1 MKPNDMIDYF
11 RSINSNIF
19 KKIGEK
25 NTMKYPGLLDDDIS
39 RVGTNEA
46 QMYNLLSGMVVA
58 DLVKTCLGPR
68 GMSKMYIDILG
79 EDTLTKHGGAFL
91 RKVDVDHPAAKS
103 VIEAVNTVDT
113 HVGDGTSSTAILI
126 GSLLGNAKELLNLGI
141 PTATIIRGYEMGL
154 DLALNSLDEIKIKQN
169 NDNLEKMR
177 ELLITCIT
185 GKTIFDLQEDQMKI
199 VDMIIEASLD
209 VADLKNHHL
218 SIDDIKIEEKIGNVT
233 QIQLIKGTLIDKTI
247 DSSAMPKCIN
257 NAKILLIN
265 ESLETMKTRCES
277 EIEITSPEQMS
288 QFLVQENNDLDHL
301 VENIVNSGAN
311 VVISRKGVNDFVQES
326 LAKKGIISMRRVK
339 YNDLWWLEK
348 AVGAKT
354 CESIEK
360 ISPNELGFARKIYEK
375 TVGGDPMVFV
385 EGKSPKSVTILL
397 RANSKRYLD
406 ELHRNILNAFHVL
419 QNFIESPFVVYGAG
433 SVEGLV
439 SQKIKKQS
447 VIIDGK
453 EQVVVDKFGDAILQI
468 PLTLAKNVGMDI
480 LDTKTCL
487 QAKLANSNGKIK
499 WYGINSE
506 TRNIS
511 DMSSSKIIE
520 TVAVKQQI
528 FKTAVEAT
536 NLILNVNDV
545 FMKNIIDNT
554 HCHVDGV
561 VHAHHDPGKNHNHFE
576 QEGLEQ
582 RQMHQYY

>member
-1 MKPNDMIDYF
+1 
-11 RSINSNIF
+11 
-19 KKIGEK
+19 
-25 NTMKYPGLLDDDIS
+25 MKYPGLLNDDIS

-46 QMYNLLSGMVVA
+46 QMYNLLSGTLVA

-103 VIEAVNTVDT
+103 VIDAVNTVDT
-113 HVGDGTSSTAILI
+113 HVGDGTSSAAILI

-141 PTATIIRGYEMGL
+141 PTATIVRGYEMGL
-154 DLALNSLDEIKIKQN
+154 DLVLDTLDEIKIKQN

-185 GKTIFDLQEDQMKI
+185 GKTIFDLQEDQGKI
-199 VDMIIEASLD
+199 VDMIIEAALD
-209 VADLKNHHL
+209 VADLKNNHFA
-218 SIDDIKIEEKIGNVT
+218 IDDIKIEEKIGNVT
-233 QIQLIKGTLIDKTI
+233 EIQLIKGTLIDKTI

-257 NAKILLIN
+257 DAKILLIN
-265 ESLETMKTRCES
+265 EPLETMKTRYES
-277 EIEITSPEQMS
+277 EIEITSPKQMS

-301 VENIVNSGAN
+301 VQNIVNSGAN

-348 AVGAKT
+348 AVNAKT

-360 ISPNELGFARKIYEK
+360 ISPHELGFARKIYEK

-397 RANSKRYLD
+397 RANSKQYLD

-419 QNFIESPFVVYGAG
+419 QNFIESPFVVCGAG
-433 SVEGLV
+433 SVEGLL

-447 VIIDGK
+447 GTIDGK
-453 EQVVVDKFGDAILQI
+453 EQIVVEKFADSILEI
-468 PLTLAKNVGMDI
+468 PLTLARNVGMDV

-487 QAKLANSNGKIK
+487 QAKFANSNGKIK

-511 DMSSSKIIE
+511 DMSLSKIIE

-536 NLILNVNDV
+536 NLIVNVNDV

>member
-1 MKPNDMIDYF
+1 
-11 RSINSNIF
+11 
-19 KKIGEK
+19 
-25 NTMKYPGLLDDDIS
+25 MKYPGLLNDDIS

-46 QMYNLLSGMVVA
+46 QMYNLLSGTLVA

-113 HVGDGTSSTAILI
+113 HVGDGTSSAAILI

-141 PTATIIRGYEMGL
+141 PTATIVRGYEIGL
-154 DLALNSLDEIKIKQN
+154 DLVLDSLDEIKIKQN

-177 ELLITCIT
+177 ELLTTCIT
-185 GKTIFDLQEDQMKI
+185 GKTIFDLQEDQGKI
-199 VDMIIEASLD
+199 VDMIIEAVLD
-209 VADLKNHHL
+209 VADLKNNYF

-233 QIQLIKGTLIDKTI
+233 EIQLIKGTLIDKTI

-257 NAKILLIN
+257 DAKILLIN
-265 ESLETMKTRCES
+265 EPLETMKTRYES
-277 EIEITSPEQMS
+277 EIVITSPKQMS

-301 VENIVNSGAN
+301 VQNIVNSGAN

-348 AVGAKT
+348 AVNAKT

-360 ISPNELGFARKIYEK
+360 ISPHELGFARKIYEK

-397 RANSKRYLD
+397 RANSKQYLD

-419 QNFIESPFVVYGAG
+419 QNFIESPFVVCGAG
-433 SVEGLV
+433 SVEGLL

-447 VIIDGK
+447 GTIDGK
-453 EQVVVDKFGDAILQI
+453 EQIVVEKFADSILEI
-468 PLTLAKNVGMDI
+468 PLTLARNVGMDV

-487 QAKLANSNGKIK
+487 QAKFANSNGKIK

-511 DMSSSKIIE
+511 DMSLSKIIE

-536 NLILNVNDV
+536 NLIVNVNDV

>member
-1 MKPNDMIDYF
+1 
-11 RSINSNIF
+11 
-19 KKIGEK
+19 
-25 NTMKYPGLLDDDIS
+25 MKYPGLLNDDIS

-46 QMYNLLSGMVVA
+46 QMYNLLSGTLVA

-113 HVGDGTSSTAILI
+113 HVGDGTSSAAILI

-141 PTATIIRGYEMGL
+141 PTATIVRGYEIGL
-154 DLALNSLDEIKIKQN
+154 DLALDSLDEIKIKQN

-177 ELLITCIT
+177 ELLITCIA
-185 GKTIFDLQEDQMKI
+185 GKTIFDLQEDQTKI
-199 VDMIIEASLD
+199 VDMIIEAVLD
-209 VADLKNHHL
+209 VADLKNNHFA
-218 SIDDIKIEEKIGNVT
+218 IDDIKIEEKIGNIT
-233 QIQLIKGTLIDKTI
+233 DIQLIKGTLIDKTI

-257 NAKILLIN
+257 DAKILLIN
-265 ESLETMKTRCES
+265 EPLETMKTRYES
-277 EIEITSPEQMS
+277 EIEITSPKQMS
-288 QFLVQENNDLDHL
+288 QFLVQENNELDHL
-301 VENIVNSGAN
+301 VQNIVNSGAN

-348 AVGAKT
+348 AVNAKT

-360 ISPNELGFARKIYEK
+360 ISPHELGFARKIYEK

-397 RANSKRYLD
+397 RANSKQYLD

-419 QNFIESPFVVYGAG
+419 QNFIESPFVVCGAG
-433 SVEGLV
+433 SVEGLL

-447 VIIDGK
+447 GTIDGK
-453 EQVVVDKFGDAILQI
+453 EQIVVEKFADSILEI
-468 PLTLAKNVGMDI
+468 PLTLARNVGMDV

-487 QAKLANSNGKIK
+487 QAKFANSNGKIK

-511 DMSSSKIIE
+511 DMSLSKIIE

-536 NLILNVNDV
+536 NLIVNVNDV

>member
-1 MKPNDMIDYF
+1 
-11 RSINSNIF
+11 
-19 KKIGEK
+19 
-25 NTMKYPGLLDDDIS
+25 MKYPGLLNDDIS

-46 QMYNLLSGMVVA
+46 QMYNLLSGTLVA

-113 HVGDGTSSTAILI
+113 HVGDGTSSAAILI

-141 PTATIIRGYEMGL
+141 PTATIVRGYEMGL
-154 DLALNSLDEIKIKQN
+154 DLALDTLDEIKIKQN

-185 GKTIFDLQEDQMKI
+185 GKTIFDLQEDQGKI
-199 VDMIIEASLD
+199 VDMIIEAVLD
-209 VADLKNHHL
+209 VADLKNNYF

-233 QIQLIKGTLIDKTI
+233 EIQLIKGTLIDKTI

-257 NAKILLIN
+257 DAKILLIN
-265 ESLETMKTRCES
+265 EPLETMKTRYES
-277 EIEITSPEQMS
+277 EIVITSPKQMS

-301 VENIVNSGAN
+301 VQNIVNSGAN

-348 AVGAKT
+348 AVNAKT

-360 ISPNELGFARKIYEK
+360 ISPHELGFARKIYEK

-397 RANSKRYLD
+397 RANSKQYLD

-419 QNFIESPFVVYGAG
+419 QNFIESPFVVCGAG
-433 SVEGLV
+433 SVEGLL

-447 VIIDGK
+447 GTIDGK
-453 EQVVVDKFGDAILQI
+453 EQIVVEKFADSILEI
-468 PLTLAKNVGMDI
+468 PLTLARNVGMDV

-487 QAKLANSNGKIK
+487 QAKFANSNGKIK

-511 DMSSSKIIE
+511 DMSLSKIIE

-536 NLILNVNDV
+536 NLILSVDDV

>member
-1 MKPNDMIDYF
+1 
-11 RSINSNIF
+11 
-19 KKIGEK
+19 
-25 NTMKYPGLLDDDIS
+25 MKYPGLLNDDIS

-46 QMYNLLSGMVVA
+46 QMYNLLSGTLVA

-113 HVGDGTSSTAILI
+113 HVGDGTSSAAILI

-141 PTATIIRGYEMGL
+141 PTATIVRGYEIGL
-154 DLALNSLDEIKIKQN
+154 DLVLDSLDEIKIKQN

-177 ELLITCIT
+177 ELLTTCIT

-199 VDMIIEASLD
+199 VDMIIEAVLD
-209 VADLKNHHL
+209 VADLKNNYF

-233 QIQLIKGTLIDKTI
+233 EIQLIKGTLIDKTI

-257 NAKILLIN
+257 DAKILLIN
-265 ESLETMKTRCES
+265 EPLETMKTRYES
-277 EIEITSPEQMS
+277 EIEITSPKQMS

-301 VENIVNSGAN
+301 VQNIVNSGAN

-348 AVGAKT
+348 AVNAKT

-360 ISPNELGFARKIYEK
+360 ISPHELGFARKIYEK

-397 RANSKRYLD
+397 RANSKQYLD

-419 QNFIESPFVVYGAG
+419 QNFIESPFVVCGAG
-433 SVEGLV
+433 SVEGLL

-447 VIIDGK
+447 GTIDGK
-453 EQVVVDKFGDAILQI
+453 EQIVVEKFADSILEI
-468 PLTLAKNVGMDI
+468 PLTLARNVGMDV

-487 QAKLANSNGKIK
+487 QAKFANSNGKIK

-511 DMSSSKIIE
+511 DMSLSKIIE

-536 NLILNVNDV
+536 NLIVNVNDV

>member
-1 MKPNDMIDYF
+1 
-11 RSINSNIF
+11 
-19 KKIGEK
+19 
-25 NTMKYPGLLDDDIS
+25 MKYPGLLNDDIS

-46 QMYNLLSGMVVA
+46 QMYNLLSGTLVA

-113 HVGDGTSSTAILI
+113 HVGDGTSSAAILI

-141 PTATIIRGYEMGL
+141 PTATIVRGYEIGL
-154 DLALNSLDEIKIKQN
+154 DLALDTLDEIKIKQN

-177 ELLITCIT
+177 ELLTTCIT
-185 GKTIFDLQEDQMKI
+185 GKTIFDLQEDQGKI
-199 VDMIIEASLD
+199 VDMIIEATLD
-209 VADLKNHHL
+209 VADLKNNHFA
-218 SIDDIKIEEKIGNVT
+218 IDDIKIEDKIGNVT
-233 QIQLIKGTLIDKTI
+233 EIQLIKGTLIDKTI

-257 NAKILLIN
+257 DAKILLIN
-265 ESLETMKTRCES
+265 EPLETMKTRYES
-277 EIEITSPEQMS
+277 EIVITSPKQMS

-301 VENIVNSGAN
+301 VQNIVNSGAN

-348 AVGAKT
+348 AVNAKT

-360 ISPNELGFARKIYEK
+360 ISPHELGFARKIYEK

-397 RANSKRYLD
+397 RANSKQYLD

-419 QNFIESPFVVYGAG
+419 QNFIESPFVVCGAG
-433 SVEGLV
+433 SVEGLL

-447 VIIDGK
+447 GTIDGK
-453 EQVVVDKFGDAILQI
+453 EQIVVEKFADSILEI
-468 PLTLAKNVGMDI
+468 PLTLARNVGMDV

-487 QAKLANSNGKIK
+487 QAKFANSNGKIK

-511 DMSSSKIIE
+511 DMSLSKIIE

-536 NLILNVNDV
+536 NLIVNVNDV

>member
-1 MKPNDMIDYF
+1 
-11 RSINSNIF
+11 
-19 KKIGEK
+19 
-25 NTMKYPGLLDDDIS
+25 MKYPGLLNDDIS

-46 QMYNLLSGMVVA
+46 QMYNLLSGTLVA

-113 HVGDGTSSTAILI
+113 HVGDGTSSAAILI

-141 PTATIIRGYEMGL
+141 PTATIVRGYEIGL
-154 DLALNSLDEIKIKQN
+154 DLVLDSLDEIKIKQN

-185 GKTIFDLQEDQMKI
+185 GKTIFDLQEDQGKI
-199 VDMIIEASLD
+199 VDMIIEAVLD
-209 VADLKNHHL
+209 VADLKNNYF

-233 QIQLIKGTLIDKTI
+233 EIQLIKGTLIDKTI

-257 NAKILLIN
+257 DAKILLIN
-265 ESLETMKTRCES
+265 EPLETMKTRYES
-277 EIEITSPEQMS
+277 EIEITSPKQMS

-301 VENIVNSGAN
+301 VQNIVNSGAN

-348 AVGAKT
+348 AVNAKT

-360 ISPNELGFARKIYEK
+360 ISPHELGFARKIYEK

-419 QNFIESPFVVYGAG
+419 QNFIESPFVVCGAG
-433 SVEGLV
+433 SVEGLL

-447 VIIDGK
+447 GTIDGK
-453 EQVVVDKFGDAILQI
+453 EQIVVEKFADSILEI
-468 PLTLAKNVGMDI
+468 PLTLARNVGMDV

-487 QAKLANSNGKIK
+487 QAKFANSNGKIK

-511 DMSSSKIIE
+511 DMSLSKIIE

-536 NLILNVNDV
+536 NLIVNVNDV

>member
-1 MKPNDMIDYF
+1 
-11 RSINSNIF
+11 
-19 KKIGEK
+19 
-25 NTMKYPGLLDDDIS
+25 MKYPGLLNDDIS

-46 QMYNLLSGMVVA
+46 QMYNLLSGTLVA

-113 HVGDGTSSTAILI
+113 HVGDGTSSAAILI

-141 PTATIIRGYEMGL
+141 PTATIVRGYEIGL
-154 DLALNSLDEIKIKQN
+154 DLALDTLDEIKIKQN

-199 VDMIIEASLD
+199 VDMIIEAVLD
-209 VADLKNHHL
+209 VADLKNNYF

-233 QIQLIKGTLIDKTI
+233 EIQLIKGTLIDKTI

-257 NAKILLIN
+257 DAKILLIN
-265 ESLETMKTRCES
+265 EPLETMKTRYES
-277 EIEITSPEQMS
+277 EIVITSPKQMS

-301 VENIVNSGAN
+301 VQNIVNSGAN

-348 AVGAKT
+348 AVNAKT

-360 ISPNELGFARKIYEK
+360 ISPHELGFARKIYEK

-397 RANSKRYLD
+397 RANSKQYLD

-419 QNFIESPFVVYGAG
+419 QNFIESPFVVCGAG
-433 SVEGLV
+433 SVEGLL

-447 VIIDGK
+447 GTIDGK
-453 EQVVVDKFGDAILQI
+453 EQIVVEKFADSILEI
-468 PLTLAKNVGMDI
+468 PLTLARNVGMDV

-487 QAKLANSNGKIK
+487 QAKFANSNGKIK

-511 DMSSSKIIE
+511 DMSLSKIIE

-536 NLILNVNDV
+536 NLILSVDDV

>member
-1 MKPNDMIDYF
+1 
-11 RSINSNIF
+11 
-19 KKIGEK
+19 
-25 NTMKYPGLLDDDIS
+25 MKYPGLLDDDIS

-46 QMYNLLSGMVVA
+46 QKYNLLSGMVVA

-113 HVGDGTSSTAILI
+113 HVGDGTSSAAILI
-126 GSLLGNAKELLNLGI
+126 GSLLGNVKELLNLGI
-141 PTATIIRGYEMGL
+141 PTATIVRGYEMGL
-154 DLALNSLDEIKIKQN
+154 DIVLNSLDEIKIKQN

-177 ELLITCIT
+177 ELLITCIA
-185 GKTIFDLQEDQMKI
+185 GKTIFDLQEDQTKI
-199 VDMIIEASLD
+199 VDMIIEAVLD
-209 VADLKNHHL
+209 VADLKNNHFA
-218 SIDDIKIEEKIGNVT
+218 IDDIKIEEKIGNIT
-233 QIQLIKGTLIDKTI
+233 DIQLIKGTLIDKTI

-257 NAKILLIN
+257 DAKILLIN
-265 ESLETMKTRCES
+265 EPLETMKTRYES

-301 VENIVNSGAN
+301 VQNIVNSGAN

-348 AVGAKT
+348 AVNAKT

-360 ISPNELGFARKIYEK
+360 ISPHELGFAKKIYEK

-419 QNFIESPFVVYGAG
+419 QNFIQSPFVVCGAG
-433 SVEGLV
+433 SVEGLL
-439 SQKIKKQS
+439 SQKMKKQS
-447 VIIDGK
+447 VTIDGK
-453 EQVVVDKFGDAILQI
+453 EQVVIEKFADSILEI
-468 PLTLAKNVGMDI
+468 PLTLARNVGMDV
-480 LDTKTCL
+480 LDTKTRL
-487 QAKLANSNGKIK
+487 QAKFANSNGKLR

-511 DMSSSKIIE
+511 DMSSSKITE

-554 HCHVDGV
+554 HCHIDGV
-561 VHAHHDPGKNHNHFE
+561 VHAHNDPGKNHNHFE

>member
-1 MKPNDMIDYF
+1 
-11 RSINSNIF
+11 
-19 KKIGEK
+19 
-25 NTMKYPGLLDDDIS
+25 MKYPGLLNDDIS

-46 QMYNLLSGMVVA
+46 QMYNLLSGTLVA

-113 HVGDGTSSTAILI
+113 HVGDGTSSAAILI

-141 PTATIIRGYEMGL
+141 PTATIVRGYEIGL
-154 DLALNSLDEIKIKQN
+154 DLALDTLDEIKIKQN

-185 GKTIFDLQEDQMKI
+185 GKTIFDLQEDQGKI
-199 VDMIIEASLD
+199 VDMIIEATLD
-209 VADLKNHHL
+209 VADLKNNHFA
-218 SIDDIKIEEKIGNVT
+218 IDDIKIEDKIGNVT
-233 QIQLIKGTLIDKTI
+233 EIQLIKGTLIDKTI

-257 NAKILLIN
+257 DAKILLIN
-265 ESLETMKTRCES
+265 EPLETMKTRYES
-277 EIEITSPEQMS
+277 EIEITSPKQMS
-288 QFLVQENNDLDHL
+288 QFLVQENNELDHL
-301 VENIVNSGAN
+301 VQNIVNSGAN

-348 AVGAKT
+348 AVNAKT

-360 ISPNELGFARKIYEK
+360 ISPHELGFARKIYEK

-397 RANSKRYLD
+397 RANSKQYLD

-419 QNFIESPFVVYGAG
+419 QNFIESPFVVCGAG
-433 SVEGLV
+433 SVEGLL

-447 VIIDGK
+447 GTIDGK
-453 EQVVVDKFGDAILQI
+453 EQIVVEKFADSILEI
-468 PLTLAKNVGMDI
+468 PLTLARNVGMDV

-487 QAKLANSNGKIK
+487 QAKFANSNGKIK

-511 DMSSSKIIE
+511 DMSLSKIIE

-536 NLILNVNDV
+536 NLIVNVNDV

>member
-1 MKPNDMIDYF
+1 
-11 RSINSNIF
+11 
-19 KKIGEK
+19 
-25 NTMKYPGLLDDDIS
+25 MKYPGLLNDDIS

-46 QMYNLLSGMVVA
+46 QMYNLLSGTLVA

-113 HVGDGTSSTAILI
+113 HVGDGTSSAAILI

-141 PTATIIRGYEMGL
+141 PTATIVRGYEIGL
-154 DLALNSLDEIKIKQN
+154 DLALDTLDEIKIKQN

-185 GKTIFDLQEDQMKI
+185 GKTIFDLQEDQGKI
-199 VDMIIEASLD
+199 VDMIIEATLD
-209 VADLKNHHL
+209 VADLKNNHFA
-218 SIDDIKIEEKIGNVT
+218 IDDIKIEEKIGNVT
-233 QIQLIKGTLIDKTI
+233 EIQLIKGTLIDKTI

-257 NAKILLIN
+257 DAKILLIN
-265 ESLETMKTRCES
+265 EPLETMKTRYES
-277 EIEITSPEQMS
+277 EIVITSPKQMS

-301 VENIVNSGAN
+301 VQNIVNSGAN

-348 AVGAKT
+348 AVNAKT

-360 ISPNELGFARKIYEK
+360 ISPHELGFARKIYEK

-397 RANSKRYLD
+397 RANSKQYLD

-419 QNFIESPFVVYGAG
+419 QNFIESPFVVCGAG
-433 SVEGLV
+433 SVEGLL

-447 VIIDGK
+447 GTIDGK
-453 EQVVVDKFGDAILQI
+453 EQIVVEKFADSILEI
-468 PLTLAKNVGMDI
+468 PLTLARNVGMDV

-487 QAKLANSNGKIK
+487 QAKFANSNGKIK

-511 DMSSSKIIE
+511 DMSLSKIIE

-536 NLILNVNDV
+536 NLILSVDDV

>member
-1 MKPNDMIDYF
+1 
-11 RSINSNIF
+11 
-19 KKIGEK
+19 
-25 NTMKYPGLLDDDIS
+25 MKYPGLLNDDIS

-46 QMYNLLSGMVVA
+46 QMYNLLSGTLVA

-113 HVGDGTSSTAILI
+113 HVGDGTSSAAILI

-141 PTATIIRGYEMGL
+141 PTATIVRGYEIGL
-154 DLALNSLDEIKIKQN
+154 DLALDTLDEIKIKQN

-199 VDMIIEASLD
+199 VDMIIEATLD
-209 VADLKNHHL
+209 VADLKNNYF

-233 QIQLIKGTLIDKTI
+233 EIQLIKGTLIDKTI

-257 NAKILLIN
+257 DAKILLIN
-265 ESLETMKTRCES
+265 EPLETMKTRYES
-277 EIEITSPEQMS
+277 EIEITSPKQMS

-301 VENIVNSGAN
+301 VQNIVNSGAN

-348 AVGAKT
+348 AVNAKT

-360 ISPNELGFARKIYEK
+360 ISPHELGFARKIYEK

-397 RANSKRYLD
+397 RANSKQYLD

-419 QNFIESPFVVYGAG
+419 QNFIESPFVVCGAG
-433 SVEGLV
+433 SVEGLL

-447 VIIDGK
+447 GTIDGK
-453 EQVVVDKFGDAILQI
+453 EQIVVEKFADSILEI
-468 PLTLAKNVGMDI
+468 PLTLARNVGMDV

-487 QAKLANSNGKIK
+487 QAKFANSNGKIK

-511 DMSSSKIIE
+511 DMSLSKIIE

-536 NLILNVNDV
+536 NLIVNVNDV

>member
-1 MKPNDMIDYF
+1 
-11 RSINSNIF
+11 
-19 KKIGEK
+19 
-25 NTMKYPGLLDDDIS
+25 MKYPGLLNDDIS

-46 QMYNLLSGMVVA
+46 QMYNLLSGTLVA

-113 HVGDGTSSTAILI
+113 HVGDGTSSAAILI

-141 PTATIIRGYEMGL
+141 PTATIVRGYEIGL
-154 DLALNSLDEIKIKQN
+154 DLALDSLDEIKIKQN

-177 ELLITCIT
+177 ELLTTCIT
-185 GKTIFDLQEDQMKI
+185 GKTIFDLQEDQGKI
-199 VDMIIEASLD
+199 VDMIIEATLD
-209 VADLKNHHL
+209 VADLKNNHFA
-218 SIDDIKIEEKIGNVT
+218 IDDIKIEDKIGNVT
-233 QIQLIKGTLIDKTI
+233 EIQLIKGTLIDKTI

-257 NAKILLIN
+257 DAKILLIN
-265 ESLETMKTRCES
+265 EPLETMKTRYES

-301 VENIVNSGAN
+301 VQNIVNSGAN

-326 LAKKGIISMRRVK
+326 LAKRGIISMRRVK

-348 AVGAKT
+348 AVNAKT

-360 ISPNELGFARKIYEK
+360 ISPHELGFARKIYEK

-397 RANSKRYLD
+397 RANSKQYLD
-406 ELHRNILNAFHVL
+406 ELHRNILNAFHIL
-419 QNFIESPFVVYGAG
+419 QNFIESPFVVCGAG
-433 SVEGLV
+433 SVEGLL

-447 VIIDGK
+447 GTIDGK
-453 EQVVVDKFGDAILQI
+453 EQIVVEKFADSILEI
-468 PLTLAKNVGMDI
+468 PLTLARNVGMDV

-487 QAKLANSNGKIK
+487 QAKFANSNGKIK

-511 DMSSSKIIE
+511 DMSLSKIIE

-536 NLILNVNDV
+536 NLIVNVNDV

>member
-1 MKPNDMIDYF
+1 
-11 RSINSNIF
+11 
-19 KKIGEK
+19 
-25 NTMKYPGLLDDDIS
+25 MKYPGLLNDDIS

-46 QMYNLLSGMVVA
+46 QMYNLLSGTLVA

-113 HVGDGTSSTAILI
+113 HVGDGTSSAAILI

-141 PTATIIRGYEMGL
+141 PTATIVRGYEIGL
-154 DLALNSLDEIKIKQN
+154 DLVLDSLDEIKIKQN

-185 GKTIFDLQEDQMKI
+185 GKTIFDLQEDQIKI
-199 VDMIIEASLD
+199 VDMIIEATLD
-209 VADLKNHHL
+209 VADLKNNYF

-233 QIQLIKGTLIDKTI
+233 EIQLIKGTLIDKTI

-257 NAKILLIN
+257 DAKILLIN
-265 ESLETMKTRCES
+265 EPLETMKTRYES
-277 EIEITSPEQMS
+277 EIEITSPKQMS

-301 VENIVNSGAN
+301 VQNIVNSGAN

-348 AVGAKT
+348 AVNAKT

-360 ISPNELGFARKIYEK
+360 ISPHELGFARKIYEK

-397 RANSKRYLD
+397 RANSKQYLD

-419 QNFIESPFVVYGAG
+419 QNFIESPFVVCGAG
-433 SVEGLV
+433 SVEGLL

-447 VIIDGK
+447 GTIDGK
-453 EQVVVDKFGDAILQI
+453 EQIVVEKFADSILEI
-468 PLTLAKNVGMDI
+468 PLTLARNVGMDV

-487 QAKLANSNGKIK
+487 QAKFANSNGKIK

-511 DMSSSKIIE
+511 DMSLSKIIE

-536 NLILNVNDV
+536 NLIVNVNDV

>member
-1 MKPNDMIDYF
+1 
-11 RSINSNIF
+11 
-19 KKIGEK
+19 
-25 NTMKYPGLLDDDIS
+25 MKYPGLLDDDIS

-103 VIEAVNTVDT
+103 VIDAVNTVDT
-113 HVGDGTSSTAILI
+113 HVGDGTSSASILI
-126 GSLLGNAKELLNLGI
+126 GSLLGNAKKLLNLGI
-141 PTATIIRGYEMGL
+141 PTAAIVRGYEMSL
-154 DLALNSLDEIKIKQN
+154 DLVLESLDEIKIKQN

-185 GKTIFDLQEDQMKI
+185 GKTIFDLQEDQGKI
-199 VDMIIEASLD
+199 VDMIIEAVLD
-209 VADLKNHHL
+209 VADLNNNHFA
-218 SIDDIKIEEKIGNVT
+218 IDDIKIEDKIGNVT
-233 QIQLIKGTLIDKTI
+233 EIQLIKGTLIDKTI

-257 NAKILLIN
+257 DAKILLIN
-265 ESLETMKTRCES
+265 EPLETMKTRYES

-301 VENIVNSGAN
+301 VQNIVNSGAN

-326 LAKKGIISMRRVK
+326 LAKRGIISMRRVK

-348 AVGAKT
+348 AVNAKT

-360 ISPNELGFARKIYEK
+360 ISPHELGFARKIYEK

-385 EGKSPKSVTILL
+385 EGKAPKSVTILL

-419 QNFIESPFVVYGAG
+419 QNFIENPFVVRGAG
-433 SVEGLV
+433 SVEGLL
-439 SQKIKKQS
+439 SQKIKEQS
-447 VIIDGK
+447 VTIDGK
-453 EQVVVDKFGDAILQI
+453 EQLAVDKFADSILEI
-468 PLTLAKNVGMDI
+468 PLTLARNVGMDV
-480 LDTKTCL
+480 LDTKTRL
-487 QAKLANSNGKIK
+487 QAKFANSNGKTK

-536 NLILNVNDV
+536 NLILSVNDV

-554 HCHVDGV
+554 HCHIDGV

>member
-1 MKPNDMIDYF
+1 
-11 RSINSNIF
+11 
-19 KKIGEK
+19 
-25 NTMKYPGLLDDDIS
+25 MKYPGLLDDDIS

-46 QMYNLLSGMVVA
+46 QMYNLLSGTLVA

-103 VIEAVNTVDT
+103 VIDAVNTVDT
-113 HVGDGTSSTAILI
+113 HVGDGTSSAAILI
-126 GSLLGNAKELLNLGI
+126 GSLLGNARELLNLGI
-141 PTATIIRGYEMGL
+141 PTAAIVRGYEMGL
-154 DLALNSLDEIKIKQN
+154 DLVLDSLDEIKIKQN

-185 GKTIFDLQEDQMKI
+185 GKTIFDLQEDQIKI
-199 VDMIIEASLD
+199 VDMIIEAVLD
-209 VADLKNHHL
+209 VADLRNNYF
-218 SIDDIKIEEKIGNVT
+218 SIDDIKIEEKIGNIT
-233 QIQLIKGTLIDKTI
+233 EIQLIKGTLIDKTI
-247 DSSAMPKCIN
+247 DSSAMPKYIN
-257 NAKILLIN
+257 DAKILLIN
-265 ESLETMKTRCES
+265 EPLETMKTRYES
-277 EIEITSPEQMS
+277 EIEITSPKQMS

-301 VENIVNSGAN
+301 VQNIVNSGAN
-311 VVISRKGVNDFVQES
+311 VVISRKGINDFVQES
-326 LAKKGIISMRRVK
+326 LSKKGIISMRRVK

-348 AVGAKT
+348 AVNAKT

-360 ISPNELGFARKIYEK
+360 ISPHELGFARKIYEK

-433 SVEGLV
+433 SVEGLL
-439 SQKIKKQS
+439 SQKIKNQS
-447 VIIDGK
+447 VTIDGK
-453 EQVVVDKFGDAILQI
+453 EQMVVEKFADSILEI
-468 PLTLAKNVGMDI
+468 PLTLARNVGMDV

-487 QAKLANSNGKIK
+487 QAKFANSNGKIK

-506 TRNIS
+506 TKNIS
-511 DMSSSKIIE
+511 DMSLSKIIE

-536 NLILNVNDV
+536 NLILSVNDV

>member
-1 MKPNDMIDYF
+1 
-11 RSINSNIF
+11 
-19 KKIGEK
+19 
-25 NTMKYPGLLDDDIS
+25 MKYPGLLNDDIS

-46 QMYNLLSGMVVA
+46 QMYNLLSGTLVA

-113 HVGDGTSSTAILI
+113 HVGDGTSSAAILI

-141 PTATIIRGYEMGL
+141 PTATIVRGYEIGL
-154 DLALNSLDEIKIKQN
+154 DLVLDYLDEIKIKQN

-177 ELLITCIT
+177 ELLTTCIT
-185 GKTIFDLQEDQMKI
+185 GKTIFDLQEDQGKI
-199 VDMIIEASLD
+199 VDMIIEATLD
-209 VADLKNHHL
+209 VADLKNNHFA
-218 SIDDIKIEEKIGNVT
+218 IDDIKIEDKIGNVT
-233 QIQLIKGTLIDKTI
+233 EIQLIKGTLIDKTI

-257 NAKILLIN
+257 DAKILLIN
-265 ESLETMKTRCES
+265 EPLETMKTRYES
-277 EIEITSPEQMS
+277 EIVITSPKQMS

-301 VENIVNSGAN
+301 VQNIVNSGAN
-311 VVISRKGVNDFVQES
+311 VVISRKGINDFVQES

-348 AVGAKT
+348 AVNAKT

-360 ISPNELGFARKIYEK
+360 ISPHELGFARKIYEK

-397 RANSKRYLD
+397 RANSKQYLD

-419 QNFIESPFVVYGAG
+419 QNFIESPFVVCGAG
-433 SVEGLV
+433 SVEGLL

-447 VIIDGK
+447 GTIDGK
-453 EQVVVDKFGDAILQI
+453 EQIVVEKFADSILEI
-468 PLTLAKNVGMDI
+468 PLTLARNVGMDV

-487 QAKLANSNGKIK
+487 QAKFANSNGKIK

-511 DMSSSKIIE
+511 DMSLSKIIE

-536 NLILNVNDV
+536 NLILSVDDV

>member
-1 MKPNDMIDYF
+1 
-11 RSINSNIF
+11 
-19 KKIGEK
+19 
-25 NTMKYPGLLDDDIS
+25 MKYPGLLDDDIS

-103 VIEAVNTVDT
+103 VIDAVNTVDT
-113 HVGDGTSSTAILI
+113 HVGDGTSSASILI
-126 GSLLGNAKELLNLGI
+126 GSLLGNAKKLLNLGI
-141 PTATIIRGYEMGL
+141 PTAAIVRGYEMSL
-154 DLALNSLDEIKIKQN
+154 DLVLESLDEIKIKQN

-185 GKTIFDLQEDQMKI
+185 GKTIFDLQEDQGKI
-199 VDMIIEASLD
+199 VDMIIEAVLD
-209 VADLKNHHL
+209 VADLNNNHFA
-218 SIDDIKIEEKIGNVT
+218 IDDIKIEDKIGNVT
-233 QIQLIKGTLIDKTI
+233 EIQLIKGTLIDKTI

-257 NAKILLIN
+257 DAKILLIN
-265 ESLETMKTRCES
+265 EPLETMKTRYES

>member
-1 MKPNDMIDYF
+1 
-11 RSINSNIF
+11 
-19 KKIGEK
+19 
-25 NTMKYPGLLDDDIS
+25 MKYPGLLNDDIS

-46 QMYNLLSGMVVA
+46 QMYNLLSGTLVA

-113 HVGDGTSSTAILI
+113 HVGDGTSSAAILI

-141 PTATIIRGYEMGL
+141 PTATIVRGYEMGL
-154 DLALNSLDEIKIKQN
+154 DLVLDSLDEIKIKQN

-177 ELLITCIT
+177 ELLTTCIT
-185 GKTIFDLQEDQMKI
+185 GKTIFDLQEDQGKI
-199 VDMIIEASLD
+199 VDMIIEATLD
-209 VADLKNHHL
+209 VADLKNNHFA
-218 SIDDIKIEEKIGNVT
+218 IDDIKIEDKIGNVT
-233 QIQLIKGTLIDKTI
+233 EIQLIKGTLIDKTI

-257 NAKILLIN
+257 DAKILLIN
-265 ESLETMKTRCES
+265 EPLETMKTRYES
-277 EIEITSPEQMS
+277 EIEITSPKQMS
-288 QFLVQENNDLDHL
+288 QFLVQENNELDHL
-301 VENIVNSGAN
+301 VQNIVNSGAN

-348 AVGAKT
+348 AVNAKT

-360 ISPNELGFARKIYEK
+360 ISPHELGFARKIYEK

-397 RANSKRYLD
+397 RANSKQYLD

-419 QNFIESPFVVYGAG
+419 QNFIESPFVVCGAG
-433 SVEGLV
+433 SVEGLL

-447 VIIDGK
+447 GTIDGK
-453 EQVVVDKFGDAILQI
+453 EQIVVEKFADSILEI
-468 PLTLAKNVGMDI
+468 PLTLARNVGMDV

-487 QAKLANSNGKIK
+487 QAKFANSNGKIK

-511 DMSSSKIIE
+511 DMSLSKIIE

-536 NLILNVNDV
+536 NLIVNVNDV

>member
-1 MKPNDMIDYF
+1 
-11 RSINSNIF
+11 
-19 KKIGEK
+19 
-25 NTMKYPGLLDDDIS
+25 MKYPGLLNDDIS

-46 QMYNLLSGMVVA
+46 QMYNLLSGTLVA

-113 HVGDGTSSTAILI
+113 HVGDGTSSAAILI

-141 PTATIIRGYEMGL
+141 PTATIVRGYEMGL
-154 DLALNSLDEIKIKQN
+154 DLVLDSLDEIKIKQN

-185 GKTIFDLQEDQMKI
+185 GKTIFDLQEDQGKI
-199 VDMIIEASLD
+199 VDMIIEAALD
-209 VADLKNHHL
+209 VADLKNNHFA
-218 SIDDIKIEEKIGNVT
+218 IDDIKIEDKIGNVT
-233 QIQLIKGTLIDKTI
+233 EIQLIKGTLIDKTI

-257 NAKILLIN
+257 DAKILLIN
-265 ESLETMKTRCES
+265 EPLETMKTRYES
-277 EIEITSPEQMS
+277 EIEITSPKQMS
-288 QFLVQENNDLDHL
+288 QFLVQENNELDHL
-301 VENIVNSGAN
+301 VQNIVNSGAN

-348 AVGAKT
+348 AVNAKT

-360 ISPNELGFARKIYEK
+360 ISPHELGFARKIYEK

-397 RANSKRYLD
+397 RANSKQYLD

-419 QNFIESPFVVYGAG
+419 QNFIESPFVVCGAG
-433 SVEGLV
+433 SVEGLL

-447 VIIDGK
+447 GTIDGK
-453 EQVVVDKFGDAILQI
+453 EQIVVEKFADSILEI
-468 PLTLAKNVGMDI
+468 PLTLARNVGMDV

-487 QAKLANSNGKIK
+487 QAKFANSNGKIK

-511 DMSSSKIIE
+511 DMSLSKIIE

-536 NLILNVNDV
+536 NLIVNVNDV

>member
-1 MKPNDMIDYF
+1 
-11 RSINSNIF
+11 
-19 KKIGEK
+19 
-25 NTMKYPGLLDDDIS
+25 MKYPGLLNDDIS

-46 QMYNLLSGMVVA
+46 QMYNLLSGTLVA

-113 HVGDGTSSTAILI
+113 HVGDGTSSAAILI

-141 PTATIIRGYEMGL
+141 PTATIVRGYEIGL
-154 DLALNSLDEIKIKQN
+154 DLALDSLDEIKIKQN

-177 ELLITCIT
+177 ELLTTCIT
-185 GKTIFDLQEDQMKI
+185 GKTIFDLQEDQGKI
-199 VDMIIEASLD
+199 VDMIIEAVLD
-209 VADLKNHHL
+209 VADLKNNHFA
-218 SIDDIKIEEKIGNVT
+218 IDDIKIEDKIGNVT
-233 QIQLIKGTLIDKTI
+233 EIQLIKGTLIDKTI

-257 NAKILLIN
+257 DAKILLIN
-265 ESLETMKTRCES
+265 EPLETMKTRYES
-277 EIEITSPEQMS
+277 EIEITSPKQMS
-288 QFLVQENNDLDHL
+288 QFLVQENNELDHL
-301 VENIVNSGAN
+301 VQNIVNSGAN

-348 AVGAKT
+348 AVNAKT

-360 ISPNELGFARKIYEK
+360 ISPHELGFARKIYEK

-397 RANSKRYLD
+397 RANSKQYLD
-406 ELHRNILNAFHVL
+406 ELHRNILNAFHIL
-419 QNFIESPFVVYGAG
+419 QNFIESPFVVCGAG
-433 SVEGLV
+433 SVEGLL

-447 VIIDGK
+447 GTIDGK
-453 EQVVVDKFGDAILQI
+453 EQIVVEKFADSILEI
-468 PLTLAKNVGMDI
+468 PLTLARNVGMDV

-487 QAKLANSNGKIK
+487 QAKFANSNGKIK

-511 DMSSSKIIE
+511 DMSLSKIIE

-536 NLILNVNDV
+536 NLIVNVNDV

>member
-1 MKPNDMIDYF
+1 
-11 RSINSNIF
+11 
-19 KKIGEK
+19 
-25 NTMKYPGLLDDDIS
+25 MKYPGLLNDDIS

-46 QMYNLLSGMVVA
+46 QMYNLLSGTLVA

-103 VIEAVNTVDT
+103 VIDAVNTVDT
-113 HVGDGTSSTAILI
+113 HVGDGTSSAAILI

-141 PTATIIRGYEMGL
+141 PTATIVRGYEIGL
-154 DLALNSLDEIKIKQN
+154 DLALDTLDEIKIKQN

-199 VDMIIEASLD
+199 VDMIIEAVLD
-209 VADLKNHHL
+209 VADLKNNHFA
-218 SIDDIKIEEKIGNVT
+218 IDDIKIEDKIGNVT
-233 QIQLIKGTLIDKTI
+233 EIQLIKGTLIDKTI

-257 NAKILLIN
+257 DAKILLIN
-265 ESLETMKTRCES
+265 EPLETMKTRYES
-277 EIEITSPEQMS
+277 EIEITSPKQMS

-301 VENIVNSGAN
+301 VQNIVNSGAN

-348 AVGAKT
+348 AVNAKT

-360 ISPNELGFARKIYEK
+360 ISPHELGFARKIYEK

-419 QNFIESPFVVYGAG
+419 QNFIESPFVVCGAG
-433 SVEGLV
+433 SVEGLL

-447 VIIDGK
+447 GTIDGK
-453 EQVVVDKFGDAILQI
+453 EQIVVEKFADSILEI
-468 PLTLAKNVGMDI
+468 PLTLARNVGMDV

-487 QAKLANSNGKIK
+487 QAKFANSNGKIK

-511 DMSSSKIIE
+511 DMSLSKIIE

-536 NLILNVNDV
+536 NLIVNVNDV

>member
-1 MKPNDMIDYF
+1 
-11 RSINSNIF
+11 
-19 KKIGEK
+19 
-25 NTMKYPGLLDDDIS
+25 MKYPGLLDDDIS

-46 QMYNLLSGMVVA
+46 QMYNLLSGTLVA

-113 HVGDGTSSTAILI
+113 HVGDGTSSAAILI

-141 PTATIIRGYEMGL
+141 PTSTIVRGYEMGL
-154 DLALNSLDEIKIKQN
+154 DLVLDSLDEIKIKQN

-199 VDMIIEASLD
+199 VDMIIEAALD
-209 VADLKNHHL
+209 VADLKNNYF

-233 QIQLIKGTLIDKTI
+233 EIQLIKGTLIDKTI

-257 NAKILLIN
+257 DAKILLIN
-265 ESLETMKTRCES
+265 EPLETMKTRYES
-277 EIEITSPEQMS
+277 EIEITSPKQMS

-301 VENIVNSGAN
+301 VQNIVNSGAN

-348 AVGAKT
+348 AVNAKT

-360 ISPNELGFARKIYEK
+360 ISPHELGFARKIYEK

-419 QNFIESPFVVYGAG
+419 QNFIESPFVVCGAG
-433 SVEGLV
+433 SVEGLL

-447 VIIDGK
+447 GTIDGK
-453 EQVVVDKFGDAILQI
+453 EQIVVEKFADSILEI
-468 PLTLAKNVGMDI
+468 PLTLARNVGMDV

-487 QAKLANSNGKIK
+487 QAKFANSNGKIK

-511 DMSSSKIIE
+511 DMSLSKIIE

-536 NLILNVNDV
+536 NLIVNVNDV

>member
-1 MKPNDMIDYF
+1 
-11 RSINSNIF
+11 
-19 KKIGEK
+19 
-25 NTMKYPGLLDDDIS
+25 MKYPGLLNDDIS

-46 QMYNLLSGMVVA
+46 QMYNLLSGTLVA

-113 HVGDGTSSTAILI
+113 HVGDGTSSAAILI

-141 PTATIIRGYEMGL
+141 PTATIVRGYEIGL
-154 DLALNSLDEIKIKQN
+154 DLALDTLDEIKIKQN

-199 VDMIIEASLD
+199 VDMIIEAVLD
-209 VADLKNHHL
+209 VADLKNNYF

-233 QIQLIKGTLIDKTI
+233 EIQLIKGTLIDKTI

-257 NAKILLIN
+257 DAKILLIN
-265 ESLETMKTRCES
+265 EPLETMKTRYES
-277 EIEITSPEQMS
+277 EIEITSPKQMS

-301 VENIVNSGAN
+301 VQNIVNSGAN

-348 AVGAKT
+348 AVNAKT

-360 ISPNELGFARKIYEK
+360 ISPHELGFARKIYEK

-397 RANSKRYLD
+397 RANSKQYLD

-419 QNFIESPFVVYGAG
+419 QNFIESPFVVCGAG
-433 SVEGLV
+433 SVEGLL

-447 VIIDGK
+447 GTIDGK
-453 EQVVVDKFGDAILQI
+453 EQIVVEKFADSILEI
-468 PLTLAKNVGMDI
+468 PLTLARNVGMDV

-487 QAKLANSNGKIK
+487 QAKFANSNGKIK

-511 DMSSSKIIE
+511 DMSLSKIIE

-536 NLILNVNDV
+536 NLILSVDDV

>member
-1 MKPNDMIDYF
+1 
-11 RSINSNIF
+11 
-19 KKIGEK
+19 
-25 NTMKYPGLLDDDIS
+25 MKYPGLLDDDIS

-46 QMYNLLSGMVVA
+46 QKYNLLSGMVVA

-113 HVGDGTSSTAILI
+113 HVGDGTSSAAILI
-126 GSLLGNAKELLNLGI
+126 GSLLGNTKELLNLGI
-141 PTATIIRGYEMGL
+141 PTATIVRGYEMGL
-154 DLALNSLDEIKIKQN
+154 DIVLDSLDEIKIKQN

-177 ELLITCIT
+177 ELLITCIA
-185 GKTIFDLQEDQMKI
+185 GKTIFDLQEDQTKI
-199 VDMIIEASLD
+199 VDMIIEAVLD
-209 VADLKNHHL
+209 VADLKNNHFA
-218 SIDDIKIEEKIGNVT
+218 IDDIKIEEKIGNIT
-233 QIQLIKGTLIDKTI
+233 DIQLIKGTLIDKTI

-257 NAKILLIN
+257 DAKILLIN
-265 ESLETMKTRCES
+265 EPLETMKTRYES

-301 VENIVNSGAN
+301 VQNIVNSGAN

-348 AVGAKT
+348 AVNAKT

-360 ISPNELGFARKIYEK
+360 ISPHELGFAKKIYEK

-419 QNFIESPFVVYGAG
+419 QNFIESPFVVCGAG
-433 SVEGLV
+433 SVEGLL
-439 SQKIKKQS
+439 SQKMKKQS
-447 VIIDGK
+447 VTIDGK
-453 EQVVVDKFGDAILQI
+453 EQVVVEKFADSILEI
-468 PLTLAKNVGMDI
+468 PLTLARNVGMDV
-480 LDTKTCL
+480 LDTKTRL
-487 QAKLANSNGKIK
+487 QAKFANSNGKLR

-511 DMSSSKIIE
+511 DMSSSKITE

-554 HCHVDGV
+554 HCHIDGV
-561 VHAHHDPGKNHNHFE
+561 VHAHNDPGRNHNHFE

>member
-1 MKPNDMIDYF
+1 
-11 RSINSNIF
+11 
-19 KKIGEK
+19 
-25 NTMKYPGLLDDDIS
+25 MKYPGLLNDDIS

-46 QMYNLLSGMVVA
+46 QMYNLLSGTLVA

-113 HVGDGTSSTAILI
+113 HVGDGTSSAAILI

-141 PTATIIRGYEMGL
+141 PTATIVRGYEIGL
-154 DLALNSLDEIKIKQN
+154 DLVLDYLDEIKIKQN

-185 GKTIFDLQEDQMKI
+185 GKTIFDLQEDQIKI
-199 VDMIIEASLD
+199 VDMIIEAVLD
-209 VADLKNHHL
+209 VADLKNNYF
-218 SIDDIKIEEKIGNVT
+218 SIDDIKIEDKIGNVT
-233 QIQLIKGTLIDKTI
+233 EIQLIKGTLIDKTI

-257 NAKILLIN
+257 DAKILLIN
-265 ESLETMKTRCES
+265 EPLETMKTRYES
-277 EIEITSPEQMS
+277 EIVITSPKQMS

-301 VENIVNSGAN
+301 VQNIVNSGAN

-348 AVGAKT
+348 AVNAKT

-360 ISPNELGFARKIYEK
+360 ISPHELGFARKIYEK

-397 RANSKRYLD
+397 RANSKQYLD

-419 QNFIESPFVVYGAG
+419 QNFIESPFVVCGAG
-433 SVEGLV
+433 SVEGLL

-447 VIIDGK
+447 GTIDGK
-453 EQVVVDKFGDAILQI
+453 EQIVVEKFADSILEI
-468 PLTLAKNVGMDI
+468 PLTLARNVGMDV

-487 QAKLANSNGKIK
+487 QAKFANSNGKIK

-511 DMSSSKIIE
+511 DMSLSKIIE

-536 NLILNVNDV
+536 NLILSVDDV

>member
-1 MKPNDMIDYF
+1 
-11 RSINSNIF
+11 
-19 KKIGEK
+19 
-25 NTMKYPGLLDDDIS
+25 MKYPGLLNDDIS

-46 QMYNLLSGMVVA
+46 QMYNLLSGTLVA

-113 HVGDGTSSTAILI
+113 HVGDGTSSAAILI

-141 PTATIIRGYEMGL
+141 PTATIVRGYEIGL
-154 DLALNSLDEIKIKQN
+154 DLVLDYLDEIKIKQN

-199 VDMIIEASLD
+199 VDMIIEATLD
-209 VADLKNHHL
+209 VADLKNNYF

-233 QIQLIKGTLIDKTI
+233 EIQLIKGTLIDKTI

-257 NAKILLIN
+257 DAKILLIN
-265 ESLETMKTRCES
+265 EPLETMKTRYES
-277 EIEITSPEQMS
+277 EIEITSPKQMS

-301 VENIVNSGAN
+301 VQNIVNSGAN

-348 AVGAKT
+348 AVNAKT

-360 ISPNELGFARKIYEK
+360 ISPHELGFARKIYEK

-397 RANSKRYLD
+397 RANSKQYLD

-419 QNFIESPFVVYGAG
+419 QNFIESPFVVCGAG
-433 SVEGLV
+433 SVEGLL

-447 VIIDGK
+447 GTIDGK
-453 EQVVVDKFGDAILQI
+453 EQIVVEKFADSILEI
-468 PLTLAKNVGMDI
+468 PLTLARNVGMDV

-487 QAKLANSNGKIK
+487 QAKFANSNGKIK

-511 DMSSSKIIE
+511 DMSLSKIIE

-536 NLILNVNDV
+536 NLIVNVNDV

>member
-1 MKPNDMIDYF
+1 
-11 RSINSNIF
+11 
-19 KKIGEK
+19 
-25 NTMKYPGLLDDDIS
+25 MKYPGLLNDDIS

-46 QMYNLLSGMVVA
+46 QMYNLLSGTLVA

-113 HVGDGTSSTAILI
+113 HVGDGTSSAAILI

-141 PTATIIRGYEMGL
+141 PTATIVRGYEMGL
-154 DLALNSLDEIKIKQN
+154 DLVLDSLDEIKIKQN

-199 VDMIIEASLD
+199 VDMIIEATLD
-209 VADLKNHHL
+209 VADLKNNYF

-233 QIQLIKGTLIDKTI
+233 EIQLIKGTLIDKTI

-257 NAKILLIN
+257 DAKILLIN
-265 ESLETMKTRCES
+265 EPLETMKTRYES
-277 EIEITSPEQMS
+277 EIEITSPKQMS

-301 VENIVNSGAN
+301 VQNIVNSGAN

-348 AVGAKT
+348 AVNAKT

-360 ISPNELGFARKIYEK
+360 ISPHELGFARKIYEK

-397 RANSKRYLD
+397 RANSKQYLD

-419 QNFIESPFVVYGAG
+419 QNFIESPFVVCGAG
-433 SVEGLV
+433 SVEGLL

-447 VIIDGK
+447 GTIDGK
-453 EQVVVDKFGDAILQI
+453 EQIVVEKFADSILEI
-468 PLTLAKNVGMDI
+468 PLTLARNVGMDV

-487 QAKLANSNGKIK
+487 QAKFANSNGKIK

-511 DMSSSKIIE
+511 DMSLSKIIE

-536 NLILNVNDV
+536 NLIVNVNDV

>member
-1 MKPNDMIDYF
+1 
-11 RSINSNIF
+11 
-19 KKIGEK
+19 
-25 NTMKYPGLLDDDIS
+25 MKYPGLLNDDIS

-46 QMYNLLSGMVVA
+46 QMYNLLSGTLVA

-113 HVGDGTSSTAILI
+113 HVGDGTSSAAILI

-141 PTATIIRGYEMGL
+141 PTATIVRGYEIGL
-154 DLALNSLDEIKIKQN
+154 DLVLDSLDEIKIKQN

-199 VDMIIEASLD
+199 VDMIIEATLD
-209 VADLKNHHL
+209 VADLKNNHFA
-218 SIDDIKIEEKIGNVT
+218 IDDIKIEDKIGNVT
-233 QIQLIKGTLIDKTI
+233 EIQLIKGTLIDKTI

-257 NAKILLIN
+257 DAKILLIN
-265 ESLETMKTRCES
+265 EPLETMKTRYES
-277 EIEITSPEQMS
+277 EIEITSPKQMS

-301 VENIVNSGAN
+301 VQNIVNSGAN

-348 AVGAKT
+348 AVNAKT

-360 ISPNELGFARKIYEK
+360 ISPHELGFARKIYEK

-397 RANSKRYLD
+397 RANSKQYLD

-419 QNFIESPFVVYGAG
+419 QNFIESPFVVCGAG
-433 SVEGLV
+433 SVEGLL

-447 VIIDGK
+447 GTIDGK
-453 EQVVVDKFGDAILQI
+453 EQIVVEKFADSILEI
-468 PLTLAKNVGMDI
+468 PLTLARNVGMDV

-487 QAKLANSNGKIK
+487 QAKFANSNGKIK

-511 DMSSSKIIE
+511 DMSLSKIIE

-536 NLILNVNDV
+536 NLIVNVNDV

>member
-1 MKPNDMIDYF
+1 
-11 RSINSNIF
+11 
-19 KKIGEK
+19 
-25 NTMKYPGLLDDDIS
+25 MKYPGLLNDDIS

-46 QMYNLLSGMVVA
+46 QMYNLLSGTLVA

-113 HVGDGTSSTAILI
+113 HVGDGTSSAAILI

-141 PTATIIRGYEMGL
+141 PTATIVRGYEIGL
-154 DLALNSLDEIKIKQN
+154 DLVLDYLDEIKIKQN

-185 GKTIFDLQEDQMKI
+185 GKTIFDLQEDQGKI
-199 VDMIIEASLD
+199 VDMIIEAVLD
-209 VADLKNHHL
+209 VADLKNNHFA
-218 SIDDIKIEEKIGNVT
+218 IDDIKIEDKIGNVT
-233 QIQLIKGTLIDKTI
+233 EIQLIKGTLIDKTI

-257 NAKILLIN
+257 DAKILLIN
-265 ESLETMKTRCES
+265 EPLETMKTRYES
-277 EIEITSPEQMS
+277 EIEITSPKQMS
-288 QFLVQENNDLDHL
+288 QFLVQENNELDHL
-301 VENIVNSGAN
+301 VQNIVNSGAN

-348 AVGAKT
+348 AVNAKT

-360 ISPNELGFARKIYEK
+360 ISPHELGFARKIYEK

-397 RANSKRYLD
+397 RANSKQYLD
-406 ELHRNILNAFHVL
+406 ELHRNILNAFHIL
-419 QNFIESPFVVYGAG
+419 QNFIESPFVVCGAG
-433 SVEGLV
+433 SVEGLL

-447 VIIDGK
+447 GTIDGK
-453 EQVVVDKFGDAILQI
+453 EQIVVEKFADSILEI
-468 PLTLAKNVGMDI
+468 PLTLARNVGMDV

-487 QAKLANSNGKIK
+487 QAKFANSNGKIK

-511 DMSSSKIIE
+511 DMSLSKIIE

-536 NLILNVNDV
+536 NLILSVDDV

>member
-1 MKPNDMIDYF
+1 
-11 RSINSNIF
+11 
-19 KKIGEK
+19 
-25 NTMKYPGLLDDDIS
+25 MKYPGLLNDDIS

-46 QMYNLLSGMVVA
+46 QMYNLLSGTLVA

-113 HVGDGTSSTAILI
+113 HVGDGTSSAAILI

-141 PTATIIRGYEMGL
+141 PTATIVRGYEIGL
-154 DLALNSLDEIKIKQN
+154 DLVLDSLDEIKIKQN

-177 ELLITCIT
+177 ELLTTCIT
-185 GKTIFDLQEDQMKI
+185 GKTIFDLQEDQGKI
-199 VDMIIEASLD
+199 VDMIIEAVLD
-209 VADLKNHHL
+209 VADLKNNHFA
-218 SIDDIKIEEKIGNVT
+218 IDDIKIEDKIGNVT
-233 QIQLIKGTLIDKTI
+233 EIQLIKGTLIDKTI

-257 NAKILLIN
+257 DAKILLIN
-265 ESLETMKTRCES
+265 EPLETMKTRYES
-277 EIEITSPEQMS
+277 EIEITSPKQMS

-301 VENIVNSGAN
+301 VQNIVNSGAN

-348 AVGAKT
+348 AVNAKT

-360 ISPNELGFARKIYEK
+360 ISPHELGFARKIYEK

-397 RANSKRYLD
+397 RANSKQYLD

-419 QNFIESPFVVYGAG
+419 QNFIESPFVVCGAG
-433 SVEGLV
+433 SVEGLL

-447 VIIDGK
+447 GTIDGK
-453 EQVVVDKFGDAILQI
+453 EQIVVEKFADSILEI
-468 PLTLAKNVGMDI
+468 PLTLARNVGMDV

-487 QAKLANSNGKIK
+487 QAKFANSNGKIK

-511 DMSSSKIIE
+511 DMSLSKIIE

-536 NLILNVNDV
+536 NLIVNVNDV

>member
-1 MKPNDMIDYF
+1 
-11 RSINSNIF
+11 
-19 KKIGEK
+19 
-25 NTMKYPGLLDDDIS
+25 MKYPGLLNDDIS

-46 QMYNLLSGMVVA
+46 QMYNLLSGTLVA

-113 HVGDGTSSTAILI
+113 HVGDGTSSAAILI

-141 PTATIIRGYEMGL
+141 PTATIVRGYEIGL
-154 DLALNSLDEIKIKQN
+154 DLALDSLDEIKIKQN

-177 ELLITCIT
+177 ELLITCIA
-185 GKTIFDLQEDQMKI
+185 GKTIFDLQEDQTKI
-199 VDMIIEASLD
+199 VDMIIEAVLD
-209 VADLKNHHL
+209 VADLKNNHFA
-218 SIDDIKIEEKIGNVT
+218 IDDIKIEEKIGNIT
-233 QIQLIKGTLIDKTI
+233 DIQLIKGTLIDKTI

-257 NAKILLIN
+257 DAKILLIN
-265 ESLETMKTRCES
+265 EPLETMKTRYES
-277 EIEITSPEQMS
+277 EIEITSPKQMS
-288 QFLVQENNDLDHL
+288 QFLVQENNELDHL
-301 VENIVNSGAN
+301 VQNIVNSGAN

-348 AVGAKT
+348 AVNAKT

-360 ISPNELGFARKIYEK
+360 ISPHELGFARKIYEK

-397 RANSKRYLD
+397 RANSKQYLD
-406 ELHRNILNAFHVL
+406 ELHRNILNAFHIL
-419 QNFIESPFVVYGAG
+419 QNFIESPFVVCGAG
-433 SVEGLV
+433 SVEGLL

-447 VIIDGK
+447 GTIDGK
-453 EQVVVDKFGDAILQI
+453 EQIVVEKFADSILEI
-468 PLTLAKNVGMDI
+468 PLTLARNVGMDV

-487 QAKLANSNGKIK
+487 QAKFANSNGKIK

-511 DMSSSKIIE
+511 DMSLSKIIE

-536 NLILNVNDV
+536 NLIVNVNDV

>member
-1 MKPNDMIDYF
+1 
-11 RSINSNIF
+11 
-19 KKIGEK
+19 
-25 NTMKYPGLLDDDIS
+25 MKYPGLLNDDIS

-46 QMYNLLSGMVVA
+46 QMYNLLSGTLVA

-113 HVGDGTSSTAILI
+113 HVGDGTSSAAILI

-141 PTATIIRGYEMGL
+141 PTATIVRGYEIGL
-154 DLALNSLDEIKIKQN
+154 DLVLDTLDEIKIKQN

-185 GKTIFDLQEDQMKI
+185 GKTIFDLQEDQGKI
-199 VDMIIEASLD
+199 VDMIIEATLD
-209 VADLKNHHL
+209 VADLKNNHFA
-218 SIDDIKIEEKIGNVT
+218 IDDIKIEDKIGNVT
-233 QIQLIKGTLIDKTI
+233 EIQLIKGTLIDKTI

-257 NAKILLIN
+257 DAKILLIN
-265 ESLETMKTRCES
+265 EPLETMKTRYES
-277 EIEITSPEQMS
+277 EIEITSPKQMS
-288 QFLVQENNDLDHL
+288 QFLVQENNELDHL
-301 VENIVNSGAN
+301 VQNIVNSGAN

-348 AVGAKT
+348 AVNAKT

-360 ISPNELGFARKIYEK
+360 ISPHELGFARKIYEK

-397 RANSKRYLD
+397 RANSKQYLD

-419 QNFIESPFVVYGAG
+419 QNFIESPFVVCGAG
-433 SVEGLV
+433 SVEGLL

-447 VIIDGK
+447 GTIDGK
-453 EQVVVDKFGDAILQI
+453 EQIVVEKFADSILEI
-468 PLTLAKNVGMDI
+468 PLTLARNVGMDV

-487 QAKLANSNGKIK
+487 QAKFANSNGKIK

-511 DMSSSKIIE
+511 DMSLSKIIE

-536 NLILNVNDV
+536 NLIVNVNDV

>member
-1 MKPNDMIDYF
+1 
-11 RSINSNIF
+11 
-19 KKIGEK
+19 
-25 NTMKYPGLLDDDIS
+25 MKYPGLLDDDIS

-103 VIEAVNTVDT
+103 VIDAVNTVDT
-113 HVGDGTSSTAILI
+113 HVGDGTSSAAILI

-141 PTATIIRGYEMGL
+141 PTATIVRGYEMGL
-154 DLALNSLDEIKIKQN
+154 DLALDTLDEIKIKQN

-185 GKTIFDLQEDQMKI
+185 GKTIFDLQEDQGKI
-199 VDMIIEASLD
+199 VDMIIEAVLD
-209 VADLKNHHL
+209 VADLKNNHFA
-218 SIDDIKIEEKIGNVT
+218 IDDIKIEDKIGNVT
-233 QIQLIKGTLIDKTI
+233 EIQLIKGTLIDKTI

-257 NAKILLIN
+257 DAKILLIN
-265 ESLETMKTRCES
+265 EPLETMKTRYES

-301 VENIVNSGAN
+301 VQNIVNSGAN

-348 AVGAKT
+348 AVNAKT

-360 ISPNELGFARKIYEK
+360 ISPHELGFARKIYEK

-419 QNFIESPFVVYGAG
+419 QNFIESPFVVCGAG
-433 SVEGLV
+433 SVEGLL

-447 VIIDGK
+447 GTIDGK
-453 EQVVVDKFGDAILQI
+453 EQIVVEKFADSILEI
-468 PLTLAKNVGMDI
+468 PLTLARNVGMDV

-487 QAKLANSNGKIK
+487 QAKFANSNGKIK

-511 DMSSSKIIE
+511 DMSLSKIIE

-536 NLILNVNDV
+536 NLILSVDDV